1 VSTFLCLQNLEM
13 LKITE
18 GIQVKQEVHV
28 TILTLHAATT
38 KNNQFTYQKID
49 YLISMKNLLLALSLI
64 LSLGCAAQ
72 ENWADDISLLVY
84 DKCTRC
90 HHTGGAAPFTL
101 TSYQDVVSSASII
114 SQVLND
120 NSMPPWPADTS
131 YRRFANENVLTSQ
144 EKQSIL
150 NWINNGTPSGNLAN
164 APAPPAYPPGES
176 QLDTI
181 DYTVEIDPYTLQ
193 YNTDEYRWFVV
204 QTNFTDTVYVSK
216 IEVIPGLPSIVHH
229 ADISYD
235 MTGNSLALDNAD
247 PLPGFNSSTGAPTY
261 SHYMNAWQP
270 GADIAEYP
278 DDWGIMIPPGAD
290 FVLEIH
296 YGPGGAGLIDST
308 KMNLQFIS
316 NSSNNVRPVY
326 ANWLLTDSPP
336 VLVDGP
342 LVIPANQI
350 KPFHQERT
358 INTSLSI
365 ISISPHMHYLGRSYK
380 VWAITPANDTIRL
393 IDIPK
398 WDFNWQRYYHYPI
411 IQTLPAGTTIYSE
424 GVYDN
429 TTNNP
434 NNPNNPPVTV
444 YKGPYTT
451 DEMFLCYFIY
461 AVYEPGD
468 ENIVIDSNIA
478 FLNVKNREG
487 LEANLY
493 PNPANEQLTVQLSEP
508 VSERITFEIYST
520 EGKLLKTVSKYG
532 NGSMTYHIM
541 IGTLPEGLYYLR
553 YVNKDRQG
561 TEKFIKN

>member
-1 VSTFLCLQNLEM
+1 V
-13 LKITE
+13 
-18 GIQVKQEVHV
+18 
-28 TILTLHAATT
+28 
-38 KNNQFTYQKID
+38 
-49 YLISMKNLLLALSLI
+49 KNLLLVLLLLPAI
-64 LSLGCAAQ
+64 GAKAQ
-72 ENWADDISLLVY
+72 SNWADDISLLVY

-101 TSYQDVVSSASII
+101 TSYQDVVSSASLIDL
-114 SQVLND
+114 VLND
-120 NSMPPWPADTS
+120 NSMPPWPADTT

-150 NWINNGTPSGNLAN
+150 DWINNGTPSGNLSN
-164 APAPPAYPPGES
+164 APTPPTYNPGES
-176 QLDTI
+176 QLNTI
-181 DYTVEIDPYTLQ
+181 DYTAEIDPYILQ

-204 QTNFTDTVYVSK
+204 ETNFADTVYVSK
-216 IEVIPGLPSIVHH
+216 IEVMPGLPHVVHH
-229 ADISYD
+229 ADISFD
-235 MTGNSLALDNAD
+235 LTGNSLALDNAD

-296 YGPGGAGLIDST
+296 YGPGAIGETDTT
-308 KMNLQFIS
+308 KMNLQFIT

-342 LVIPANQI
+342 LVIPANQTRT
-350 KPFHQERT
+350 FHQERT
-358 INTSLSI
+358 LNTALSL
-365 ISISPHMHYLGRSYK
+365 ISISPHMHYLGQSYK
-380 VWAITPANDTIRL
+380 VWAVTPTNDTIKL

-398 WDFNWQRYYHYPI
+398 WDFNWQRYYHFPI

-434 NNPNNPPVTV
+434 HNPNNPPITV
-444 YKGPYTT
+444 NKGPFTT

-461 AVYEPGD
+461 ANYQPGD
-468 ENIVIDSNIA
+468 ENIIIDSA
-478 FLNVKNREG
+478 TAWLNVGNIEG
-487 LEANLY
+487 LEAQLY
-493 PNPANEQLTVQLSEP
+493 PNPAREQLTVQLSEP
-508 VSERITFEIYST
+508 VSESIVFEIYST
-520 EGKLLKTVSKYG
+520 EGKLLQTVSKYG
-532 NGSMTYHIM
+532 NGNMIYHIM
-541 IGTLPEGLYYLR
+541 IGTLPEGFYYLH
-553 YVNKDRQG
+553 YSNKGRKG
-561 TEKFIKN
+561 IAKFIKN